1 MSETIKVTGLQEL
14 NAALARL
21 DENVKKKYV
30 RGAVGAGARLIRDA
44 AIKNVAA
51 VIGSTQPKSGA
62 RRRTGRLQRAIYSA
76 WLAKESTTDTQSF
89 IVSVKRG
96 RNFQSKTTTRR
107 GKTFQ
112 TSNKDAYYWTWVEF
126 GHVVTKSKIKG
137 GQRRREAAR
146 KPLKA
151 AGQFVPARPF
161 MRPALESNKTAAIE
175 AVRVE
180 LAKRIAEGFS
190 K

>member
-1 MSETIKVTGLQEL
+1 MSEVIKVTGLQEL
-14 NAALARL
+14 NRALSQL
-21 DENVKKKYV
+21 NDDVKKKYV

-44 AIKNVAA
+44 AIRNAA
-51 VIGSTQPKSGA
+51 TVIAGTAPKSGI

-76 WLAKESTTDTQSF
+76 WLAKESTADSQSF

-96 RNFQSKTTTRR
+96 KNFQSKTRQR
-107 GKTFQ
+107 GGKSFQ

-126 GHVVTKSKIKG
+126 GHVVTTKKIKG
-137 GQRRREAAR
+137 GLRAREKAR
-146 KPLKA
+146 IPLKA

-180 LAKRIAEGFS
+180 LAKRIAEGLR
-190 K
+190 

>member
-1 MSETIKVTGLQEL
+1 MSEIIKVTGLQEL
-14 NAALARL
+14 NRALSKL
-21 DENVKKKYV
+21 NDDVKKKYV

-44 AIKNVAA
+44 AIKNAGA
-51 VIGSTQPKSGA
+51 ILAGRTPKSGE

-76 WLAKESTTDTQSF
+76 WLAKESTPDSQSF

-96 RNFQSKTTTRR
+96 RNFQSKTATRR

-126 GHVVTKSKIKG
+126 GHVVTNKKIKG
-137 GQRRREAAR
+137 GLRAREKAR

-151 AGQFVPARPF
+151 AGQFIPARPF

-180 LAKRIAEGFS
+180 LAKRIAEGLR
-190 K
+190 

>member
-1 MSETIKVTGLQEL
+1 MSEAIKVTGLKEL
-14 NAALARL
+14 NDALNRL
-21 DENVKKKYV
+21 NADVKKKHL

-44 AIKNVAA
+44 AIKNAAA
-51 VIGSTQPKSGA
+51 VIGQTTPKSGV

-76 WLAKESTTDTQSF
+76 WLAKESTADSQSF

-96 RNFQSKTTTRR
+96 KNFQSKTTTRR

-112 TSNKDAYYWTWVEF
+112 SSNKDAYYWTWVEF
-126 GHVVTKSKIKG
+126 GHVVTTTKIKG
-137 GQRRREAAR
+137 GLRAREKAR

-151 AGQFVPARPF
+151 AGKYVPARPF

-175 AVRVE
+175 AVRAE
-180 LAKRIAEGFS
+180 LAKRIAEGLS